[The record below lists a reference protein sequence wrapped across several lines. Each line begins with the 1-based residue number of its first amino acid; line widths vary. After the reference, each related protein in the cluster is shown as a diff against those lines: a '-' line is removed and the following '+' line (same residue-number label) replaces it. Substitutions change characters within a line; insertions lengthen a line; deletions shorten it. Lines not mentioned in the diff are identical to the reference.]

1 MDRKPCFCRAF
12 AVVAGGARR
21 PFAARCKQICK
32 QQVAGARVGARRWWA
47 MDDVSIPLPA
57 GILDL
62 LVERTAARLRA
73 TVVVAE
79 PWVGIDAAAAHL
91 ACKRQRIYDLV
102 SRRTIPH
109 RKEGSR
115 LLFKLS
121 HLDAWIEGGG
131 AA

>member
-1 MDRKPCFCRAF
+1 MDEVIIA
-12 AVVAGGARR
+12 
-21 PFAARCKQICK
+21 
-32 QQVAGARVGARRWWA
+32 
-47 MDDVSIPLPA
+47 LPEA
-57 GILDL
+57 
-62 LVERTAARLRA
+62 LVELVADRA
-73 TVVVAE
+73 AE
-79 PWVGIDAAAAHL
+79 PWVGIDQAAEHL

-121 HLDAWIEGGG
+121 HLDAWVESGG

>member
-1 MDRKPCFCRAF
+1 
-12 AVVAGGARR
+12 
-21 PFAARCKQICK
+21 
-32 QQVAGARVGARRWWA
+32 
-47 MDDVSIPLPA
+47 MDDVSIPLPP
-57 GILDL
+57 GVLD
-62 LVERTAARLRA
+62 VIAEMTAARLRA
-73 TVVVAE
+73 SAVVAE
-79 PWVGIDAAAAHL
+79 PWVGVDDAARHL

>member
-1 MDRKPCFCRAF
+1 MARKPCFCRAF
-12 AVVAGGARR
+12 VVVADGARR
-21 PFAARCKQICK
+21 LFAAGCKQICK
-32 QQVAGARVGARRWWA
+32 QQVAGPRVGARRWWA

-62 LVERTAARLRA
+62 LVERTAARLHA
-73 TVVVAE
+73 TVVVSE

>member
-1 MDRKPCFCRAF
+1 
-12 AVVAGGARR
+12 
-21 PFAARCKQICK
+21 
-32 QQVAGARVGARRWWA
+32 

-57 GILDL
+57 ELLDV
-62 LVERTAARLRA
+62 LVERTVAQLRA
-73 TVVVAE
+73 SAFVAE
-79 PWVGIDAAAAHL
+79 PWVGVDVAAAHL

-109 RKEGSR
+109 RKEGTR

-131 AA
+131 AT

>member
-1 MDRKPCFCRAF
+1 VME
-12 AVVAGGARR
+12 
-21 PFAARCKQICK
+21 
-32 QQVAGARVGARRWWA
+32 
-47 MDDVSIPLPA
+47 DVSIPLPP
-57 GILDL
+57 GVIDL
-62 LVERTAARLRA
+62 IAEMTAARLRA
-73 TVVVAE
+73 SAVVAE
-79 PWVGIDAAAAHL
+79 PWVGVDAAAAHL

>member
-1 MDRKPCFCRAF
+1 MDEVTIALPDALLELVADRA
-12 AVVAGGARR
+12 AERLGAR
-21 PFAARCKQICK
+21 
-32 QQVAGARVGARRWWA
+32 
-47 MDDVSIPLPA
+47 LPA
-57 GILDL
+57 
-62 LVERTAARLRA
+62 V
-73 TVVVAE
+73 E
-79 PWVGIDAAAAHL
+79 PWVGIDQAAAHL

-121 HLDAWIEGGG
+121 HLDAWIESGG

>member
-1 MDRKPCFCRAF
+1 MA
-12 AVVAGGARR
+12 ASEAG
-21 PFAARCKQICK
+21 CKQICK
-32 QQVAGARVGARRWWA
+32 QQVAGGGTVARRVRV

-57 GILDL
+57 EVLDV
-62 LVERTAARLRA
+62 LVERTVARLRA
-73 TVVVAE
+73 SAFVAE
-79 PWVGIDAAAAHL
+79 PWVGVDAAAAHL

-109 RKEGSR
+109 RKEGTR

-131 AA
+131 AT

>member
-1 MDRKPCFCRAF
+1 MDEVIIALPEALVELVADRA
-12 AVVAGGARR
+12 AERLGAR
-21 PFAARCKQICK
+21 
-32 QQVAGARVGARRWWA
+32 
-47 MDDVSIPLPA
+47 LPA
-57 GILDL
+57 
-62 LVERTAARLRA
+62 V
-73 TVVVAE
+73 E
-79 PWVGIDAAAAHL
+79 PWVGIDQAAEHL

-121 HLDAWIEGGG
+121 HLDAWVESGG